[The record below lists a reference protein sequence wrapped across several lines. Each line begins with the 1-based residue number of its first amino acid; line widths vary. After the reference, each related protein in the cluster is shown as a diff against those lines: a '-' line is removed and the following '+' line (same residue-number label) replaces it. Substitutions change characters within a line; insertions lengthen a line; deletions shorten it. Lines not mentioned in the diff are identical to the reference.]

1 MVVHKLRVI
10 TAALLF
16 STGGTAIKFSSF
28 TAWQIASF
36 RSAIAVVLLTLLM
49 PHWRTWWRPQSLM
62 VGAAFGA
69 TLVLFVTAN
78 TLTTAAN
85 AIFLQYSAPLY
96 ILILGP
102 KLLGEANRPRDFAL
116 MAVLATGILLLFFGQ
131 QAAVGTA
138 PDPAVGN
145 LFGLAAGV
153 TWALTIMGLRW
164 LALQPGVTNANGTA
178 VVAGNAIACL
188 VCLPMA
194 FPLNE
199 PTLVDWGVV
208 IYLGVVQTSLAYVCL
223 LRGLDHLRTIE
234 ATLLLLIEPVTAG
247 IWAWLVHGEVPGSA
261 ALLGSGLIFA
271 AVVFE
276 AVQGSDDQV
285 TSVGEQTE

>member
-1 MVVHKLRVI
+1 
-10 TAALLF
+10 
-16 STGGTAIKFSSF
+16 
-28 TAWQIASF
+28 
-36 RSAIAVVLLTLLM
+36 
-49 PHWRTWWRPQSLM
+49 
-62 VGAAFGA
+62 
-69 TLVLFVTAN
+69 
-78 TLTTAAN
+78 
-85 AIFLQYSAPLY
+85 LQYSAPLY

-145 LFGLAAGV
+145 MFGLAAGV

-164 LALQPGVTNANGTA
+164 LALQPGVTNASGTA

-199 PTLVDWGVV
+199 PTLVDWGIVV
-208 IYLGVVQTSLAYVCL
+208 YLGVVQTSLAYVCL
-223 LRGLDHLRTIE
+223 LRGLDHLRTIQ
-234 ATLLLLIEPVTAG
+234 ATLLLLIEPVAAS
-247 IWAWLVHGEVPGSA
+247 IWAWLVHGEVMGST
-261 ALLGSGLIFA
+261 ALLGGMLIFA

-276 AVQGSDDQV
+276 AVQSSDDEV
-285 TSVGEQTE
+285 TSLGEQTE

>member
-1 MVVHKLRVI
+1 
-10 TAALLF
+10 
-16 STGGTAIKFSSF
+16 
-28 TAWQIASF
+28 
-36 RSAIAVVLLTLLM
+36 
-49 PHWRTWWRPQSLM
+49 
-62 VGAAFGA
+62 
-69 TLVLFVTAN
+69 
-78 TLTTAAN
+78 
-85 AIFLQYSAPLY
+85 
-96 ILILGP
+96 
-102 KLLGEANRPRDFAL
+102 
-116 MAVLATGILLLFFGQ
+116 MAVLATGVLLLFLGQ
-131 QAAVGTA
+131 QPAVDTA

-145 LFGLAAGV
+145 RFGLAAGV
-153 TWALTIMGLRW
+153 TWALTLMGLRW
-164 LALQPGVTNANGTA
+164 LSLQPGVTNASGTA

-208 IYLGVVQTSLAYVCL
+208 VYLGVVQTSLAYVCL

-285 TSVGEQTE
+285 MSLGERTE